1 VPCGEYQ
8 CPGTLACVPRPGE
21 CPCPDVQDV
30 RCVVPDP
37 LAPGAATV
45 VCVRGAQG
53 CAEVE
58 RLAKAMAKSK

>member
-1 VPCGEYQ
+1 
-8 CPGTLACVPRPGE
+8 
-21 CPCPDVQDV
+21 VQDV
-30 RCVVPDP
+30 RCAVPDP